1 MQSASCALCSAVLSA
16 LRGLCCAS
24 LVSWRWPCSASL
36 RVVKTSVRFADR
48 RGSPG
53 VKTRRSSRRGAR
65 ASRPRQAPL
74 AGTKADAVR
83 RDRAWVRTL
92 AAYESSCGNQSI
104 RCMPPPDTVSSRAR
118 SPRLRPMLKLVVL
131 SVCVALTSAFMPTAA
146 PFSRAVAASPACSD
160 IVMIRAPPAAAE
172 PGCVSQQRVHRQ

>member
-16 LRGLCCAS
+16 LRGLCPAS
-24 LVSWRWPCSASL
+24 FCLALAVFCKSSSG
-36 RVVKTSVRFADR
+36 TMR
-48 RGSPG
+48 RGSSPG

-92 AAYESSCGNQSI
+92 AAYDSSCGNKSTMGN
-104 RCMPPPDTVSSRAR
+104 RPMHAPPDTVSSRAR

>member
-16 LRGLCCAS
+16 LRGLCWPAS
-24 LVSWRWPCSASL
+24 CLGAGRRSASL
-36 RVVKTSVRFADR
+36 RVAKTSDHAPR
-48 RGSPG
+48 RGSSPG